1 MRIGTVI
8 IYNKHFF
15 CYLNFKILYFR
26 SVSLMSIS
34 SLLPAEPLMPLS
46 QGTLDAG
53 DFIRVEETEAK
64 ESISFIE
71 QSIVDRD
78 EKTRK
83 EMKESRAELNKV
95 EHICKEKDRQKTANE
110 TDTSKR
116 ACKK

>member
-1 MRIGTVI
+1 
-8 IYNKHFF
+8 
-15 CYLNFKILYFR
+15 
-26 SVSLMSIS
+26 MSIS
-34 SLLPAEPLMPLS
+34 SQLLAEPLMPLS

-53 DFIRVEETEAK
+53 DLSVRVEKTEAK

-83 EMKESRAELNKV
+83 ERKESRAELKKV
-95 EHICKEKDRQKTANE
+95 ELICKEKDRQKTANE